1 MNYRILFFKMSLFLF
16 VLTKICRISQI
27 AIELL
32 PYTFFSI
39 FEFIASLF
47 AIFSI
52 LANKRR
58 NFIVFK
64 FLLVVLSI
72 YVYYKTGEHLFPIIL
87 LIVAGEN
94 IEFEKVLSWM
104 LKPMVIGLTIPWV
117 LSSVNIITNNVF
129 TKELPLGFLSYT
141 FRPQGL
147 GFMYFS
153 GFSYLAMAILMA
165 HAYLKSKISFKYFL
179 LQIGLSVCIFLL
191 TVTRLQLIIN
201 FLFIIFLYAGQYI
214 PPKIQFNKLVR
225 FLSLFAFPLCLSIT
239 LAITFS
245 PMFSDY
251 QNEIKEYS
259 AGRNVLNLLAF
270 ERYQISIFGNK
281 IETADGIKSDYFFID
296 SGYVYSILGYG
307 ILLTVLVISISSV
320 IGYRSFQVRNW
331 KLLIW
336 VMLFAV
342 ANISNNFLF
351 SIINCP
357 FLMLAF
363 SSFTTTKNKIEWKK
377 FYQ

>member
-1 MNYRILFFKMSLFLF
+1 MSLFLL

-32 PYTFFSI
+32 PFTFFSI
-39 FEFIASLF
+39 FELIASLF

-72 YVYYKTGEHLFPIIL
+72 YVYYKTEEHLFPIIL

-94 IEFEKVLSWM
+94 IEFEKILSWM

-129 TKELPLGFLSYT
+129 IKELPLGFLSYT

-201 FLFIIFLYAGQYI
+201 ILFITLLYAGQYI

-259 AGRNVLNLLAF
+259 AGRNVLNMLAF

-281 IETADGIKSDYFFID
+281 IETSDGIKSDYFFID
-296 SGYVYSILGYG
+296 SGYIYSILGYG
-307 ILLTVLVISISSV
+307 ILLTLLVISISSV